1 MDAQRYDQG
10 RQLPVWFSPYLLALV
25 LSPVL
30 LQTSTPLSCGPPGDA
45 TLSALELEVLGENQ
59 IVFDSA
65 QRKYTVWLPVSGDV
79 ATVRATS
86 RDPAAQVTYTLR
98 TSSGFSEAGDIG
110 VGGGEIS
117 LDLPLDPSWLMVL
130 VEAPEGAVRWYKVQI
145 RLGCSDCDDGDE
157 CTADVCDPVLE
168 MCVHPPVVDGAVRDF
183 GGLPGLCAAG
193 ICEEDPCADVDCD
206 DGNECTVDVCDRA
219 DGTCTYN
226 DTCTDYDSPVLLG
239 FDFDPQQVDVSTQSQ
254 DVTCSVTAVDSPA
267 GVDRVQCYFNHPPG
281 HPILSC
287 DASLSSGD
295 IFDGTWSCPVTIPRG
310 TRAGTA
316 LANAILTDSAGNS
329 KPYRPS
335 EIGVLGA
342 PTELDII
349 MISHDAEPP
358 VLIDFDANPQ
368 QVAVATQ
375 SQHVIFSMTGSD
387 DDLGVNVVELALVG
401 QPSGS
406 IGCGA
411 RLSSGD
417 RLCGTWEC
425 DIDATI
431 GYVGTWTV
439 GRITLWD
446 NNDNFQSYFQSDL
459 QALGFPTQLVVTYY

>member
-1 MDAQRYDQG
+1 
-10 RQLPVWFSPYLLALV
+10 
-25 LSPVL
+25 
-30 LQTSTPLSCGPPGDA
+30 
-45 TLSALELEVLGENQ
+45 
-59 IVFDSA
+59 
-65 QRKYTVWLPVSGDV
+65 
-79 ATVRATS
+79 
-86 RDPAAQVTYTLR
+86 
-98 TSSGFSEAGDIG
+98 
-110 VGGGEIS
+110 
-117 LDLPLDPSWLMVL
+117 
-130 VEAPEGAVRWYKVQI
+130 
-145 RLGCSDCDDGDE
+145 
-157 CTADVCDPVLE
+157 
-168 MCVHPPVVDGAVRDF
+168 
-183 GGLPGLCAAG
+183 
-193 ICEEDPCADVDCD
+193 
-206 DGNECTVDVCDRA
+206 
-219 DGTCTYN
+219 
-226 DTCTDYDSPVLLG
+226 
-239 FDFDPQQVDVSTQSQ
+239 
-254 DVTCSVTAVDSPA
+254 
-267 GVDRVQCYFNHPPG
+267 
-281 HPILSC
+281 
-287 DASLSSGD
+287 
-295 IFDGTWSCPVTIPRG
+295 
-310 TRAGTA
+310 
-316 LANAILTDSAGNS
+316 
-329 KPYRPS
+329 
-335 EIGVLGA
+335 
-342 PTELDII
+342 